1 MLMSMLN
8 MSPVAAVTLMWSEPT
23 KIVEKAFQCS
33 KFQELLRSNQKF
45 DLIFLEALFAQEAL
59 LGLGHVF
66 NAPVISFQPFGS
78 FSLVNKVSGNTLSLS
93 HIPDFSFPHSDH
105 MSFYER
111 AHNAYSIL
119 KTLYMYYNSY
129 LPHQSEL
136 MKSTFKDP
144 SMPPLLDMLHNISL
158 TVNNAHPYTQYA
170 QPYTPNIVSVGGI
183 HLTTLKPLPP
193 VSLNS
198 LSLVVE
204 MSNPSNFSR
213 SMKCW

>member
-1 MLMSMLN
+1 MGMLN
-8 MSPVAAVTLMWSEPT
+8 MSPVAAVALLWSEP
-23 KIVEKAFQCS
+23 KKVVERAFQCS
-33 KFQELLRSNQKF
+33 KLQELLRSNQKF

-93 HIPDFSFPHSDH
+93 YIPDFSFPQSDH

-111 AHNAYSIL
+111 ARSAYSIL
-119 KTLYMYYNSY
+119 KTLYIYYNSY
-129 LPHQSEL
+129 LPIQSEL
-136 MKSTFKDP
+136 MKSIFKDS
-144 SMPPLLDMLHNISL
+144 SMPSLLDMLHNISL
-158 TVNNAHPYTQYA
+158 TVNNAHPYAHYA

-183 HLTTLKPLPP
+183 HLTTELKPLPP

-198 LSLVVE
+198 LIRFRNV
-204 MSNPSNFSR
+204 
-213 SMKCW
+213 

>member
-1 MLMSMLN
+1 MGMLN
-8 MSPVAAVTLMWSEPT
+8 MSPVAAVTLLWSEP
-23 KIVEKAFQCS
+23 KKVVERAFQCS

-93 HIPDFSFPHSDH
+93 YIPDFSFPQSDH

-111 AHNAYSIL
+111 ACNAYSIL

-129 LPHQSEL
+129 LPIQSEL
-136 MKSTFKDP
+136 MKSIFKDP
-144 SMPPLLDMLHNISL
+144 SMPSLLDMLHNISL
-158 TVNNAHPYTQYA
+158 TVNNAHPYTHYA
-170 QPYTPNIVSVGGI
+170 QPYTPNILSVGGI
-183 HLTTLKPLPP
+183 HLTTELKPLPP

-198 LSLVVE
+198 LSLDLE
-204 MSNPSNFSR
+204 MSSPSNFSE
-213 SMKCW
+213 SL